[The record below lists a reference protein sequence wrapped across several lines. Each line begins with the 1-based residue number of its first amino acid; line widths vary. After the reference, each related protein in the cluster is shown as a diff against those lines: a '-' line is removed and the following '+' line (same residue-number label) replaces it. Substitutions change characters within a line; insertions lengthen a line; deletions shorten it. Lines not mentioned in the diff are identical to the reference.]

1 MALRK
6 YFYLFKLFSSEQVAD
21 GPFFTCMMQP
31 FLQFNRPKKT
41 SSSEDD
47 DFLNPR
53 KRLRT
58 RSSQDDEN
66 AHVDS
71 SVWSQYIGELLVYLR
86 KSLLSDGILGITSE
100 KTCVCIHI

>member
-1 MALRK
+1 MGSFL
-6 YFYLFKLFSSEQVAD
+6 
-21 GPFFTCMMQP
+21 FTCMMQP

-41 SSSEDD
+41 SSSEYD

-66 AHVDS
+66 ADVGDS
-71 SVWSQYIGELLVYLR
+71 SVLSQHIGELLVYLR

-100 KTCVCIHI
+100 KTCVCIHIYDVI

>member
-1 MALRK
+1 MGLF
-6 YFYLFKLFSSEQVAD
+6 FYTYDETVFAIYQA
-21 GPFFTCMMQP
+21 
-31 FLQFNRPKKT
+31 KKT

-66 AHVDS
+66 ADVDS
-71 SVWSQYIGELLVYLR
+71 SVWSLHIGEQLVYLR
-86 KSLLSDGILGITSE
+86 KSLLSDGIFGITNE
-100 KTCVCIHI
+100 KT

>member
-1 MALRK
+1 
-6 YFYLFKLFSSEQVAD
+6 
-21 GPFFTCMMQP
+21 MMQP
-31 FLQFNRPKKT
+31 FLQFNRQKKT

-66 AHVDS
+66 ADVGDS
-71 SVWSQYIGELLVYLR
+71 SVLSHHIGEILVSLR